1 MLEDKFVDLDGSKIH
16 YIESGNGMPFLFVH
30 GARFNAR
37 TYEETGTIDTV
48 SNAGF
53 HAISLDFPGYGK
65 SENMD
70 IDLSGFIAKFIDTM
84 KLEPGV
90 VLGASMGG
98 EAVVGFAVKYPEKFK
113 ALVLTGAVGVSSYE
127 DQLDKIS
134 DKPMLLIWG
143 KNDIVSPINNY
154 KLLMK
159 HNKNAE
165 FYNVGRQHA
174 CYLDDNKS
182 FNGYIEE
189 FLKKIK

>member
-1 MLEDKFVDLDGSKIH
+1 MLEDKFVDIDGSKIH
-16 YIESGNGMPFLFVH
+16 YIEAGNGTPFLFVH

-37 TYEETGTIDTV
+37 TYEESGTIDVV
-48 SNAGF
+48 SGSGF
-53 HAISLDFPGYGK
+53 RAISIDFPGYGK

-70 IDLSGFIAKFIDTM
+70 INLSDFIAKFIDAM

-113 ALVLTGAVGVSSYE
+113 ALVLAGAVGVSEYE
-127 DQLDKIS
+127 DQLNKIA
-134 DKPMLLIWG
+134 DKPMLLMWG
-143 KNDIVSPINNY
+143 KNDMVSPVTNY
-154 KLLMK
+154 QLLMK
-159 HNKNAE
+159 YNKNAE

-182 FNGYIEE
+182 FNEHIEE

>member
-1 MLEDKFVDLDGSKIH
+1 MLEDKFVDMAGTKIH
-16 YIESGNGMPFLFVH
+16 YIEAGNGMPFLFVH

-37 TYEETGTIDTV
+37 TYEESGTIDTV
-48 SNAGF
+48 SGSGF
-53 HAISLDFPGYGK
+53 HAISIDFPGYGK

-70 IDLSGFIAKFIDTM
+70 INLSDFIAKFIDAM

-113 ALVLTGAVGVSSYE
+113 ALVLAGAVGVSEYE
-127 DQLDKIS
+127 NQLNKIA
-134 DKPMLLIWG
+134 DKPMLLMWG
-143 KNDIVSPINNY
+143 KNDMVSPVTNY
-154 KLLMK
+154 QLLMK
-159 HNKNAE
+159 YDKNAE

-182 FNGYIEE
+182 FNDHIEE
-189 FLKKIK
+189 FLKRIK

>member
-1 MLEDKFVDLDGSKIH
+1 MLEDKFADIDGSKIH
-16 YIESGNGMPFLFVH
+16 YIEAGNGMPFLFVH

-37 TYEETGTIDTV
+37 TYEESGTIDAV
-48 SNAGF
+48 SESGF
-53 HAISLDFPGYGK
+53 HAISIDFPGYGK

-70 IDLSGFIAKFIDTM
+70 INLSDFIEKFIDAM

-113 ALVLTGAVGVSSYE
+113 ALVLAGAVGVSEYE
-127 DQLDKIS
+127 DQLNKIA
-134 DKPMLLIWG
+134 DKPMLLMWG
-143 KNDIVSPINNY
+143 KNDMVSPVTNY
-154 KLLMK
+154 QLLMK
-159 HNKNAE
+159 YNKNAE

-182 FNGYIEE
+182 FNEHIKE